1 MTCRPSGTCQRPPGY
16 SDVTEKIGAAFRRHA
31 SIDSSKIRIFIM
43 GNLVT
48 LEGRVRSWAG
58 RDDAEEAASS
68 AKGVNQVVSNLIV
81 EEKEF
86 AF

>member
-1 MTCRPSGTCQRPPGY
+1 
-16 SDVTEKIGAAFRRHA
+16 
-31 SIDSSKIRIFIM
+31 M